1 MLRGPD
7 RDFCRIWKL
16 TVTVYDNC
24 LIFIIYDKTGPE
36 VADMKNEDELFR
48 EATLKICGNLEIDE
62 ALHELL
68 LFLQE
73 YLYKR
78 ANSLFCTRTVVISN

>member
-1 MLRGPD
+1 
-7 RDFCRIWKL
+7 
-16 TVTVYDNC
+16 
-24 LIFIIYDKTGPE
+24 
-36 VADMKNEDELFR
+36 MKNEDDLFR

-78 ANSLFCTRTVVISN
+78 VKSQVCTRTAVISN

>member
-1 MLRGPD
+1 L
-7 RDFCRIWKL
+7 
-16 TVTVYDNC
+16 VTVYGSC
-24 LIFIIYDKTGPE
+24 LIFVIYGKNGPGIA
-36 VADMKNEDELFR
+36 VMKNEDELFR

-68 LFLQE
+68 LLLQE

>member
-7 RDFCRIWKL
+7 QDFCRIWKL
-16 TVTVYDNC
+16 TVTVYGNC
-24 LIFIIYDKTGPE
+24 LIFVIYGKNGPE

>member
-1 MLRGPD
+1 
-7 RDFCRIWKL
+7 
-16 TVTVYDNC
+16 
-24 LIFIIYDKTGPE
+24 
-36 VADMKNEDELFR
+36 MKNEDELFR